1 MNQARFFKLQQVLN
15 RRQPDLTVI
24 TDNVHKSR
32 NLSAIVRTCDA
43 VGIHQIHSARPMDG
57 YGTHHG
63 TAKGSHRW
71 LGVNIYDEVSTPIQ
85 QLQQQGFKVIAATF
99 SDRAV
104 DYRKID
110 FTQPCALLL
119 GAELE
124 GVSAEAA
131 ELADEHVIVPMMGM
145 VSSFNVS
152 VAAAIILAE
161 AQRQRDEK
169 GLYDQCRLDTITYQ
183 KTLFEW
189 AQPKVAEFCQQRQL
203 PYPELDD
210 EGDVADASNWHKQVL
225 EASIGTETNK

>member
-1 MNQARFFKLQQVLN
+1 MNQARFLKLQQVLS

-71 LGVNIYDEVSTPIQ
+71 VGVTIYDEVQTPIQ
-85 QLQQQGFKVIAATF
+85 RLQQQGFQVVAATF
-99 SDRAV
+99 SERAV
-104 DYRKID
+104 DYRTID

-131 ELADEHVIVPMMGM
+131 EMADAHVTVPMMGM

-169 GLYDQCRLDTITYQ
+169 GLYDHCRLTEETYQ
-183 KTLFEW
+183 RTLFEW
-189 AQPKVAEFCQQRQL
+189 AQPKVAAFCQQRQL
-203 PYPELDD
+203 PYPALDD
-210 EGDVADASNWHKQVL
+210 EGDVADGSDWYQQVR
-225 EASIGTETNK
+225 EIEVSS

>member
-1 MNQARFFKLQQVLN
+1 MNQARFLKLQQVLS

-71 LGVNIYDEVSTPIQ
+71 VGVTIYDEVQTPIQ
-85 QLQQQGFKVIAATF
+85 RLQQQGFQVVAATF
-99 SDRAV
+99 SERAV
-104 DYRKID
+104 DYRTID

-131 ELADEHVIVPMMGM
+131 EMADAHVTVPMMGM

-169 GLYDQCRLDTITYQ
+169 GLYYHCRLTEETYQ
-183 KTLFEW
+183 RTLFEW
-189 AQPKVAEFCQQRQL
+189 AQPKVAAFCQQRQL
-203 PYPELDD
+203 PYPALDD
-210 EGDVADASNWHKQVL
+210 EGDVADGSDWYQQVR
-225 EASIGTETNK
+225 EIEVSS

>member
-1 MNQARFFKLQQVLN
+1 MNQVRFLKLQQVLS

-43 VGIHQIHSARPMDG
+43 VGIHQVHSARPMDG

-71 LGVNIYDEVSTPIQ
+71 VGVSIYEDVQTPIQ
-85 QLQQQGFKVIAATF
+85 QLHQQGFQVIAATF

-104 DYRKID
+104 DYRQID

-131 ELADEHVIVPMMGM
+131 ELADAHVTVPMMGM

-169 GLYDQCRLDTITYQ
+169 GLYDQCRLSPETYQ

-203 PYPELDD
+203 PYPALDD
-210 EGDVADASNWHKQVL
+210 EGDVAEGSHWHKQVQ
-225 EASIGTETNK
+225 ETKTVTL